1 MAIPSCPLTPIPEPD
16 PVGRRRAWSRSSPTA
31 QGSVLVRYTAV
42 VQRAPMQFDF
52 HGKTAI
58 VTGGA
63 NGIGLAAARIL
74 ASGGAAVWILDLAQE
89 RPAEVAA
96 TFGAQGRVAD
106 VTDRASLE
114 AAFDGAG
121 APDVVVA
128 NAGIGA
134 PAELNATTRAQWDR
148 TLAVNLT
155 GVFETVQVAAAR
167 MKPRRRGAI
176 VITASTNSFDGEA
189 DLIAYN
195 ASKAG
200 LLGILHTAANE
211 LGPYQI
217 RVNAVCPGLIRTRL
231 TAQHFSSP
239 QILKEYFRDI
249 PLGRGG
255 EPEEVGAAIAFLAS
269 DLASYITGA
278 ALFVD
283 GGQMAAKFGTW
294 NEERA
299 EFHTDRWRLRD

>member
-1 MAIPSCPLTPIPEPD
+1 
-16 PVGRRRAWSRSSPTA
+16 
-31 QGSVLVRYTAV
+31 
-42 VQRAPMQFDF
+42 MQFDF

-96 TFGAQGRVAD
+96 MFGAQGRVAD

>member
-1 MAIPSCPLTPIPEPD
+1 
-16 PVGRRRAWSRSSPTA
+16 
-31 QGSVLVRYTAV
+31 
-42 VQRAPMQFDF
+42 MQFDF